1 MDMNLS
7 KLWETVEDGG
17 AWLAAALGVTKSQA
31 QFNDWTTKQLYT
43 IKITPYSSLPQ
54 SEKPSLFFLLL

>member
-1 MDMNLS
+1 MRWLDSITNSMDMNLS

-31 QFNDWTTKQLYT
+31 QFND
-43 IKITPYSSLPQ
+43 
-54 SEKPSLFFLLL
+54 